1 MNSKLLRIFVVA
13 LTTLFLN
20 AQAFACGGGQGAQND
35 KDRAKTHLDKSSMS
49 SSDQSFSTDRNME
62 MDQSSYDN
70 NKSMDRSDQ
79 SETDQFDTE
88 QQDQLDR

>member
-20 AQAFACGGGQGAQND
+20 TQAFACGGGQGAQND
-35 KDRAKTHLDKSSMS
+35 KDRGKTDLDKSFMS
-49 SSDQSFSTDRNME
+49 DSDQSYSTDRDIGN

-70 NKSMDRSDQ
+70 NKSIDRSDQ

-88 QQDQLDR
+88 QQDQ